1 MKKINPTASNR
12 ETEAM
17 IRYALDH
24 TEQLTPQERQ
34 RVHEYLSQKVVDG
47 LPFEPEER
55 ALMQKMPEFRPDED
69 VGDVWM
75 GDYVSR
81 EEMASAEY
89 GYNIYD
95 EGETLR
101 ALCRYRD
108 AGEKIGRREADMT
121 STMRRRCKPAS
132 RHGKTNSG
140 VIRHERNGTARQR
153 QQWRRQQ

>member
-47 LPFEPEER
+47 LPFEPEEQ

-108 AGEKIGRREADMT
+108 AGEKIGRREADMI
-121 STMRRRCKPAS
+121 RRLHDLDVHDAAVQARL
-132 RHGKTNSG
+132 
-140 VIRHERNGTARQR
+140 TAWEDKQR
-153 QQWRRQQ
+153 GDTA

>member
-47 LPFEPEER
+47 LPFEPEEQ
-55 ALMQKMPEFRPDED
+55 ALMQKMPEIRPDED

-101 ALCRYRD
+101 ALRRYRD
-108 AGEKIGRREADMT
+108 AGEKIGRREADMI
-121 STMRRRCKPAS
+121 RRL
-132 RHGKTNSG
+132 HGLD
-140 VIRHERNGTARQR
+140 VHDAAAVQARLTAWEDKQR
-153 QQWRRQQ
+153 GDTA

>member
-47 LPFEPEER
+47 LPFEPEEQ

-69 VGDVWM
+69 IGDVWM

-101 ALCRYRD
+101 ALRRYRD
-108 AGEKIGRREADMT
+108 AGEKIGRREADMI
-121 STMRRRCKPAS
+121 RRL
-132 RHGKTNSG
+132 HGLD
-140 VIRHERNGTARQR
+140 VHDAVAVQARLTAWEDKQR
-153 QQWRRQQ
+153 GDTA

>member
-47 LPFEPEER
+47 LPFEPEEQ

-89 GYNIYD
+89 G
-95 EGETLR
+95 
-101 ALCRYRD
+101 
-108 AGEKIGRREADMT
+108 
-121 STMRRRCKPAS
+121 
-132 RHGKTNSG
+132 
-140 VIRHERNGTARQR
+140 
-153 QQWRRQQ
+153 

>member
-47 LPFEPEER
+47 LPFEPEEQ

-95 EGETLR
+95 ESETLR
-101 ALCRYRD
+101 ALRRYRD
-108 AGEKIGRREADMT
+108 AGEKIGRREADMI
-121 STMRRRCKPAS
+121 RRL
-132 RHGKTNSG
+132 HGLD
-140 VIRHERNGTARQR
+140 VHDAAAVQARLTAWEDKQR
-153 QQWRRQQ
+153 GDTA

>member
-47 LPFEPEER
+47 LPFEPEEQ

-69 VGDVWM
+69 IGDVWM

-101 ALCRYRD
+101 ALRRYRD
-108 AGEKIGRREADMT
+108 AGEKIGRREADMI
-121 STMRRRCKPAS
+121 RRL
-132 RHGKTNSG
+132 HGLD
-140 VIRHERNGTARQR
+140 VHDAAAVHARLTAWEDKQR
-153 QQWRRQQ
+153 GDTA